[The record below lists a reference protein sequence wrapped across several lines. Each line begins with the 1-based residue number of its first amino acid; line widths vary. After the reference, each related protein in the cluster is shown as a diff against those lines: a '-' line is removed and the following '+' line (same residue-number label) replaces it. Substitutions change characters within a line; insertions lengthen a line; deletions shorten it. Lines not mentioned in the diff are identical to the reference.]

1 MKFFAITFILF
12 SLVLLPSCMKGKKV
26 DLVLHNARIHCLD
39 DGNHIVQA
47 MAIKNGKIIET
58 GPDRQIMNKYHADE
72 FIDCAGKD
80 ILPGITDAH
89 GHMLYYA
96 KQKLRLDLNSCK
108 SYEEL
113 LVRAEKYQENGNKK
127 FIVGAGWDQSLW
139 GENDLPNNK
148 KLNALFP
155 STPVCLY
162 RVDGHAALVNDCLL
176 KKIKNLPTTI
186 DGGKIVYENDIPS
199 GILIDNAMNLVDP
212 YLPKNNPNEIKKA
225 ILEIQEELLAYG
237 VTGVHEA
244 GISYDEIKV
253 LQDLV
258 DQESLKLNVYAMLL
272 DAKNNR
278 DFAVK
283 HGIYHHKNLTI
294 RSFKMFVDGALG
306 SRGALLKHDYED
318 QLNHRGVQISSLK
331 EMQDLSSLCIQL
343 NYQLNAHCIG
353 DSANAL
359 VLNLYKNVYEGKKD
373 HRWRIEH
380 AQVIDPKDFLLF
392 SQYAIFPSVQPIH
405 AIDDSKWAEKRLGKK
420 RLNGA
425 YAYRSLL
432 EQFGMLALGTDFPIA
447 SLNPFLTLFAAN
459 QRKGKDNLPMNGFEI
474 NQSLSFEQSLKGMTI
489 WPCFAAFDE
498 NKRGSIEIGKEATF
512 VVLKK
517 PLVEQSEFSD
527 NFSFFTFIKGKKVY
541 SGEELSY

>member
-1 MKFFAITFILF
+1 ML
-12 SLVLLPSCMKGKKV
+12 SSCMKGKKV
-26 DLVLHNARIHCLD
+26 DLVIHNARIHCLD
-39 DGNHIVQA
+39 DGNNLVQA
-47 MAIKNGKIIET
+47 MAIKNGEIVEV
-58 GPDRQIMNKYHADE
+58 GPDRQIMNKYQADE
-72 FIDCAGKD
+72 FIDGAGKD
-80 ILPGITDAH
+80 IIPGITDAH
-89 GHMLYYA
+89 GHMFYYA

-113 LVRAEKYQENGNKK
+113 LVRTEKYQENGNKM
-127 FIVGAGWDQSLW
+127 FVVGAGWDQSLW

-155 STPVCLY
+155 SIPVCLY

-176 KKIKNLPTTI
+176 KKVINLPTNV
-186 DGGKIVYENDIPS
+186 DGGEIVFENGVPS
-199 GILIDNAMNLVDP
+199 GMLIDNAMNLVEQ
-212 YLPKNNPNEIKKA
+212 YLPKNHPAEIKNA

-244 GISYDEIKV
+244 GISYSEIKI

-258 DQESLKLNVYAMLL
+258 DNKSLKLNVYAMLL
-272 DAKNNR
+272 DSKRNR
-278 DFAVK
+278 EFALK
-283 HGIYHHKNLTI
+283 HGIYSYKNLTI

-306 SRGALLKHDYED
+306 SRGALLKNDYED

-331 EMQDLSSLCIQL
+331 EMQDLSDLSIKL

-359 VLNLYKNVYEGKKD
+359 VLNLYHQVFDAKKD

-380 AQVIDPKDFLLF
+380 AQVIDPQDFKLF
-392 SQYAIFPSVQPIH
+392 SQFAVFPSVQPIH

-459 QRKGKDNLPMNGFEI
+459 QRKGKDNLPKNGFEV
-474 NQSLSFEQSLKGMTI
+474 NQSLTFQQSLKGITI

-498 NKRGSIEIGKEATF
+498 YKRGSIEIGKEATF

-517 PLVEQSEFSD
+517 PLIEQNEFSD
-527 NFSFFTFIKGKKVY
+527 NFALFTFMKGKKVY
-541 SGEELSY
+541 SGEELSF

>member
-1 MKFFAITFILF
+1 MKFFTFSYILI
-12 SLVLLPSCMKGKKV
+12 SLVVLPSCMKGKKV

-47 MAIKNGKIIET
+47 MAIKNGKILEI
-58 GPDRQIMNKYHADE
+58 GPDRQIMNKYQADE

-80 ILPGITDAH
+80 VLPGITDAH

-139 GENDLPNNK
+139 RETDLPNNK
-148 KLNALFP
+148 KLNDLFP
-155 STPVCLY
+155 NIPVCLY
-162 RVDGHAALVNDCLL
+162 RVDGHSALVNDCLL
-176 KKIKNLPTTI
+176 KKIKKLPTSV
-186 DGGKIVYENDIPS
+186 DGGQIVFEN
-199 GILIDNAMNLVDP
+199 GIATGMLIDNAMNLVEP
-212 YLPKNNPNEIKKA
+212 YLPKNSQSEIKKA
-225 ILEIQEELLAYG
+225 ILEIQEELLAFG

-244 GISYDEIKV
+244 GVSSDEIKI
-253 LQDLV
+253 LKDLV
-258 DQESLKLNVYAMLL
+258 DNESLKLNVYAMLL
-272 DAKNNR
+272 DSKRNR
-278 DFAVK
+278 EFAVK
-283 HGIYHHKNLTI
+283 HGIYQHKNLSI

-306 SRGALLKHDYED
+306 SRGALLKNDYED
-318 QLNHRGVQISSLK
+318 QLNHRGVQMSSIK
-331 EMQDLSSLCIQL
+331 EMQDLSNLCIQL
-343 NYQLNAHCIG
+343 NYQLNSHCIG

-359 VLNLYKNVYEGKKD
+359 VLNLYQQVFEVKKD

-380 AQVIDPKDFLLF
+380 AQVIDPKDFKLF
-392 SQYAIFPSVQPIH
+392 SKYAVFPSVQPIH

-425 YAYRSLL
+425 YAYRSLI

-447 SLNPFLTLFAAN
+447 SLNPFLNLFAAN
-459 QRKGKDNLPMNGFEI
+459 KRKGIDNLPLNGFEI
-474 NQSLSFEQSLKGMTI
+474 NQSLSFEQALKGMTI
-489 WPCFAAFDE
+489 WACFAAFDE

-517 PLVEQSEFSD
+517 PLVEQNEFLD
-527 NFSFFTFIKGKKVY
+527 NYAFFTFIKGKKVY